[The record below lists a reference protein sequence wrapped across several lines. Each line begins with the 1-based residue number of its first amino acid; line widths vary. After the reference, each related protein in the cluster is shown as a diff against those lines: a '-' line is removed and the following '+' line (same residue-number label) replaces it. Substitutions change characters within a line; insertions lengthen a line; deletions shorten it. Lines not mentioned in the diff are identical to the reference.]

1 MYIIKFILVK
11 FNAILRRLFYG
22 RSAVLVFAVLSF
34 KCKVVNKIGK
44 MELLQF
50 MQCFFTLLD
59 NSDYCIFTRGFTFWH
74 TQRGFVILWM
84 NF

>member
-1 MYIIKFILVK
+1 MYIITFILIK
-11 FNAILRRLFYG
+11 FNAILRRLLYR

-50 MQCFFTLLD
+50 MQCFFTLFD
-59 NSDYCIFTRGFTFWH
+59 NSVCCIFNSGKGGSLFNRFECKG
-74 TQRGFVILWM
+74 
-84 NF
+84 

>member
-1 MYIIKFILVK
+1 MYIIKFILIK
-11 FNAILRRLFYG
+11 FNAILRRLLY

-34 KCKVVNKIGK
+34 KCKVVNKIVK

-59 NSDYCIFTRGFTFWH
+59 NSEYCICTSGK
-74 TQRGFVILWM
+74 GVLLICG
-84 NF
+84 